1 MLTAGL
7 TTGYFQ
13 SRTILAHTDLLIHFL
28 KGEKDKDSETA
39 GFTVH
44 LPWPRYGEP
53 LTVSY
58 VYGDWTIGSLG
69 ANVYSH
75 TPQKSYG
82 KF

>member
-7 TTGYFQ
+7 TTGYFP
-13 SRTILAHTDLLIHFL
+13 SRTIVAHTDLLIHIL

-39 GFTVH
+39 GLTVH

-53 LTVSY
+53 LIVSY
-58 VYGDWTIGSLG
+58 VYGHWAIGSLD

-75 TPQKSYG
+75 TPQKSYSE
-82 KF
+82 F